1 MNDKGIKLWVLID
14 TTAVF
19 KIELIF
25 ETFIFKSSF
34 EKCLKR
40 LFKHNYSS
48 FPLIQKKI
56 THWPYTKMVV
66 LSQKDPFCY
75 KNDS

>member
-14 TTAVF
+14 TAPVF
-19 KIELIF
+19 QVELIF
-25 ETFIFKSSF
+25 DTFMLKSSF
-34 EKCLKR
+34 EKCLLKY
-40 LFKHNYSS
+40 NYSS

-56 THWPYTKMVV
+56 THWPNTNMVII
-66 LSQKDPFCY
+66 SQKDPFCY